1 MVIEFIIGIFENMI
15 SFVPEE
21 YRFLVSFGLYTIFI
35 VLYSIFI
42 WKFYKF
48 LSSRDIIGLNLRQ
61 YNRSSHPGLE
71 KFFATLLY
79 IIEYMV
85 ILPFLVLFWF
95 TILSLFLI
103 LLSESES
110 VMQILMISAAII
122 ASIRI
127 TCYINQDL
135 SKDIAKILPFTV
147 LAMFIIGA
155 DFFNLDKL
163 IARFSEIPQLIDHIF
178 IFIVIL
184 FVIEFVF
191 RIIYSIIKLFQ
202 SSEEEA

>member
-1 MVIEFIIGIFENMI
+1 MAIEFITGFFENLMNFI
-15 SFVPEE
+15 PEE
-21 YRFLVSFGLYTIFI
+21 YRFLVSFGIYTIFI
-35 VLYSIFI
+35 VLYSVFI

-61 YNRSSHPGLE
+61 YNRSKHPALE

-95 TILSLFLI
+95 AILSLFLI

-122 ASIRI
+122 TSIRI
-127 TCYINQDL
+127 TCYISQDL

-147 LAMFIIGA
+147 LAMFIISA

-163 IARFSEIPQLIDHIF
+163 IGRFSEIPQLMDHIF
-178 IFIVIL
+178 IFIVII

-191 RIIYSIIKLFQ
+191 RIIYSIVKLFQ
-202 SSEEEA
+202 SSEEGG

>member
-1 MVIEFIIGIFENMI
+1 MVIEFITGLFENI
-15 SFVPEE
+15 INFVPEE

-35 VLYSIFI
+35 VLYSLFI

-48 LSSRDIIGLNLRQ
+48 LSRRDIIGLNLRQ
-61 YNRSSHPGLE
+61 YNHSNHPGLE
-71 KFFATLLY
+71 KFFATVLY
-79 IIEYMV
+79 IIEYIV

-95 TILSLFLI
+95 AILSLFLI

-110 VMQILMISAAII
+110 VMQILMISASII

-127 TCYINQDL
+127 TCYISQDL
-135 SKDIAKILPFTV
+135 SKDLAKILPFTV

-155 DFFNLDKL
+155 DFFNLDLL
-163 IARFSEIPQLIDHIF
+163 IGRFSQIPQLMDHIF

-202 SSEEEA
+202 SSEEE